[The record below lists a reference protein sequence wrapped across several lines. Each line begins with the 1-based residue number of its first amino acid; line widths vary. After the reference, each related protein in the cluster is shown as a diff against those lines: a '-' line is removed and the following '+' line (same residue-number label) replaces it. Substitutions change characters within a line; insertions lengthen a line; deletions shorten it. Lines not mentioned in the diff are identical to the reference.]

1 MPASNIDLWE
11 YAKFVQAVGRS
22 LRINPATGTELT
34 AAGTFYTSVLAYRP
48 WLADTM
54 YQNHPVTG
62 YLDNVNSLG
71 RDIYVMGRDLMKIPV
86 QDSTEQGY
94 CDTLFTAT
102 GDRKY
107 GDMGTLTTA
116 DVDHSSGS

>member
-1 MPASNIDLWE
+1 MTGIDNWE

-22 LRINPATGTELT
+22 LRINPATDAELT
-34 AAGTFYTSVLAYRP
+34 AAQTFYTSVLAYRT
-48 WLADTM
+48 WLTDTM
-54 YQNHPVTG
+54 YHNHPVTS
-62 YLDNVNSLG
+62 YLDNENSLG
-71 RDIYVMGRDLMKIPV
+71 RDIYVMGRNMMKIPI
-86 QDSTEQGY
+86 QDSTEKGY

-102 GDRKY
+102 SKRKY